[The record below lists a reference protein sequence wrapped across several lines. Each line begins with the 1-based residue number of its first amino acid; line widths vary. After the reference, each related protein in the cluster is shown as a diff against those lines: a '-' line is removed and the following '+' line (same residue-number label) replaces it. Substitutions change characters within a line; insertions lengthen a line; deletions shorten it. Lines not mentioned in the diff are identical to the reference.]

1 MSMKQEFIVRE
12 NNQKQTVLLKMI
24 LTFTEDEAIKMYNY
38 EWDKETGGYTLLP
51 SKITGV
57 TKEVRPVF
65 AEELHFLGFDR
76 DYGWIIP
83 ECKEPIMW
91 AEARRYFYKGE
102 LVGEASSGGLYD
114 MPTLKNV
121 IPNLKLEPVD
131 IAVMLAKNE
140 SIMNGLVQKTL
151 KTTYKK
157 YLEYKTKVSMFYVAY
172 SGGKDSVVMLDIVQR
187 ALPHD
192 GFVVVFGDTTMELS
206 ATYDALAMAKEYWNT
221 LEWYEARTDFDAE
234 ESWQKIGFPAR
245 KLRWC
250 CSVHK
255 TAPSIAK
262 LREIYKEKHP
272 NTTKPFKVMVFDG
285 VRAEESDAR
294 STYTMVSDG
303 NKHAVQYNCSPILE
317 WSACELFLYIFKYVL
332 PFNRLYRYGAYRV
345 GCKLCPMASEWYEC
359 VLNHIFPEEV
369 APLLNIVSSSI
380 TKTFISEEEKNKYL
394 QSGGWKS
401 RIGGKE
407 LILGGNKITE
417 IKTKDTIKFVIAESN
432 YKWDKWM
439 TIVGPVV
446 KIDDDRYSVRYKDIN
461 LDFSVQF
468 DKTSTVLTLP
478 ALIRSPLSVRFMY
491 LFKNAL
497 NKAAYCVNCGECM
510 AECAFGALTITTDDI
525 MIENCQHCEQCLDSS
540 KGCIAARSLG
550 ITGGGN
556 NMSVKNISRY
566 QNFGFRQEWLE
577 FYFEMLDEFWTNERM
592 GKYMIIGFRTWLKE
606 AGITESNAITPLG
619 QILQTLGSDS
629 PITWGI
635 IYTNLCYESPII
647 NWYARKLE
655 VGRTYFSDDLPILL
669 GEEYSA
675 TVKKNALSSLKE
687 TLRLSPIGWLLLQGE
702 CELKGKVVSAI
713 TKGSWYD
720 ADPIVVL
727 YSLYRFAE
735 QLEGLYSFT
744 LTDLLDDSD
753 EREALSPRAIF
764 GIDRDTLKPILQG
777 LANNYSDFIQVDF
790 NKGIME
796 NIDLPAGKNGKKA
809 IDVLSLI

>member
-1 MSMKQEFIVRE
+1 M
-12 NNQKQTVLLKMI
+12 
-24 LTFTEDEAIKMYNY
+24 
-38 EWDKETGGYTLLP
+38 P

-57 TKEVRPVF
+57 IKEVRPVF
-65 AEELHFLGFDR
+65 AEELRFLGLDSK
-76 DYGWIIP
+76 YGWVIP
-83 ECKEPIMW
+83 ECEEPLMW

-102 LVGEASSGGLYD
+102 LVGEASGGGLYE
-114 MPTLKNV
+114 MPILKNV
-121 IPNLKLEPVD
+121 IPNLELEPVD
-131 IAVMLAKNE
+131 ITAMLAKNE
-140 SIMNGLVQKTL
+140 NIMDGLVQRTL
-151 KTTYKK
+151 KITYNK
-157 YLEYKTKVSMFYVAY
+157 YLEYKSKVSMFYVAY
-172 SGGKDSVVMLDIVQR
+172 SGGKDSIVMLDVVQR

-192 GFVVVFGDTTMELS
+192 DFVVVFGDTTMELS
-206 ATYDALAMAKEYWNT
+206 TTYAALSMAKAHWNT
-221 LEWYEARTDFDAE
+221 LEWYEARADFDAE

-262 LREIYKEKHP
+262 LKEIYKKKYP
-272 NTTKPFKVMVFDG
+272 NSSKPFKVMVFDG

-303 NKHAVQYNCSPILE
+303 NKHAVQYNCSPILD
-317 WSACELFLYIFKYVL
+317 WNSCELFLYIFKYNL
-332 PFNRLYRYGAYRV
+332 LFNRLYRYGAYRV

-380 TKTFISEEEKNKYL
+380 TKTFASEEEKNKYL

-407 LILGGNKITE
+407 LTLGGNKITE
-417 IKTKDTIKFVIAESN
+417 IKTQDTIKFIISESN

-439 TIVGPVV
+439 ATIGPIV
-446 KIDDDRYSVRYKDIN
+446 KIGDDRYSIRYKDIN
-461 LDFSVQF
+461 MNFSVQT

-497 NKAAYCVNCGECM
+497 SKSAYCVNCGECM
-510 AECAFGALTITTDDI
+510 AECAFSALTITKDDI
-525 MIENCQHCEQCLDSS
+525 VIENCRHCEQCLDSN

-577 FYFEMLDEFWTNERM
+577 LYFEMIDDFWTNERM

-606 AGITESNAITPLG
+606 AGVTENNALTSLG
-619 QILQTLGSDS
+619 QVLQTLGSDS
-629 PITWGI
+629 PITWGV

-647 NWYARKLE
+647 NWYAKKLE
-655 VGRTYFSDDLPILL
+655 LGRTYLSEDLPILL

-702 CELKGKVVSAI
+702 CEFNGKTVSSI

-727 YSLYRFAE
+727 YSLYKFAE
-735 QLEGLYSFT
+735 RLEGLYSFT

>member
-1 MSMKQEFIVRE
+1 
-12 NNQKQTVLLKMI
+12 
-24 LTFTEDEAIKMYNY
+24 
-38 EWDKETGGYTLLP
+38 
-51 SKITGV
+51 
-57 TKEVRPVF
+57 
-65 AEELHFLGFDR
+65 
-76 DYGWIIP
+76 
-83 ECKEPIMW
+83 
-91 AEARRYFYKGE
+91 
-102 LVGEASSGGLYD
+102 

-121 IPNLKLEPVD
+121 IPSLELKPVD
-131 IAVMLAKNE
+131 VKKMLAKNE
-140 SIMNGLVQKTL
+140 NIMNGLVQKTL
-151 KTTYKK
+151 KTVYKNYLDYKK
-157 YLEYKTKVSMFYVAY
+157 KVNMFYVAF
-172 SGGKDSVVMLDIVQR
+172 SGGKDSLVMLDIVQR

-192 GFVVVFGDTTMELS
+192 DFVVIFGDTTMELKT
-206 ATYDALAMAKEYWNT
+206 TYEALSLAKAHWNS
-221 LEWYEARTDFDAE
+221 LEWYEARTDFYAE
-234 ESWQKIGFPAR
+234 ESWKKIGFPAR

-262 LREIYKEKHP
+262 LKEIYKSKYP
-272 NTTKPFKVMVFDG
+272 NSNKPFKVMVFDG

-303 NKHAVQYNCSPILE
+303 NKHAVQYNCSPILD
-317 WSACELFLYIFKYVL
+317 WSSCELFLYIFKHNL
-332 PFNRLYRYGAYRV
+332 LFNKLYRYGAYRV

-359 VLNHIFPEEV
+359 VLNHIFPDEV
-369 APLLNIVSSSI
+369 APLLDIVSSSI
-380 TKTFISEEEKNKYL
+380 TKTFVSDSEKKKYL

-407 LILGGNKITE
+407 LTLGGNKVTE
-417 IKTKDTIKFVIAESN
+417 IKTKDTVKLIITESN

-439 TIVGPVV
+439 ATIGPII
-446 KIDDDRYSVRYKDIN
+446 KISDDRYSIRYKDIN
-461 LDFSVQF
+461 MDFSV
-468 DKTSTVLTLP
+468 KTDNKSTTLILP
-478 ALIRSPLSVRFMY
+478 SLIRSPLSVRFMY

-510 AECAFGALTITTDDI
+510 AECAFGALSITKDNI
-525 MIENCQHCEQCLDSS
+525 KIENCKHCERCLDSS
-540 KGCIAARSLG
+540 KGCIVARSLG

-556 NMSVKNISRY
+556 NMSKKNISRY

-577 FYFEMLDEFWTNERM
+577 LYFEMLDDFWANERM
-592 GKYMIIGFRTWLKE
+592 GKYMIVGFKIWLKE
-606 AGITESNAITPLG
+606 SGITENNAFTVLG
-619 QILQTLGSDS
+619 QVLQKLGSDS
-629 PITWGI
+629 SITWGI

-647 NWYARKLE
+647 NWYARKLD
-655 VGRTYFSDDLPILL
+655 VGITYFADDLPILL

-702 CELKGKVVSAI
+702 CEMKGRSVSTI

-720 ADPIVVL
+720 ADPIVIL
-727 YSLYRFAE
+727 YTLYRFAE
-735 QLEGLYSFT
+735 KMDGLYSFT

-753 EREALSPRAIF
+753 EREALSPRVIF
-764 GIDRDTLKPILQG
+764 GIERDILKPILQG

>member
-1 MSMKQEFIVRE
+1 
-12 NNQKQTVLLKMI
+12 
-24 LTFTEDEAIKMYNY
+24 MYNY
-38 EWDKETGGYTLLP
+38 EWDKETGGYILLP

-65 AEELHFLGFDR
+65 AEELRFLGFDR
-76 DYGWIIP
+76 DYGWMIP
-83 ECKEPIMW
+83 ECEEPLMW

-102 LVGEASSGGLYD
+102 FVGEASGGGLYE
-114 MPTLKNV
+114 MPTLKNI
-121 IPNLKLEPVD
+121 IPNLELEPVD
-131 IAVMLAKNE
+131 IATMLAKNE
-140 SIMNGLVQKTL
+140 SIMDGLVQKTL
-151 KTTYKK
+151 KIAYKK
-157 YLEYKTKVSMFYVAY
+157 YLEYKSKVSMFYVAY
-172 SGGKDSVVMLDIVQR
+172 SGGKDSIVMLDIVQR

-192 GFVVVFGDTTMELS
+192 DFVVVFGDTTMELS
-206 ATYDALAMAKEYWNT
+206 TTYAALSMAKEHWNT
-221 LEWYEARTDFDAE
+221 LEWYEARADFDAE

-262 LREIYKEKHP
+262 LKEIYKKKYP
-272 NTTKPFKVMVFDG
+272 DTTKPFKVMVFDG

-303 NKHAVQYNCSPILE
+303 NKHAVQYNCSPILD
-317 WSACELFLYIFKYVL
+317 WSSCELFLYIFKYNL
-332 PFNRLYRYGAYRV
+332 LFNRLYRYGAYRV

-359 VLNHIFPEEV
+359 VINHVFPEEI

-380 TKTFISEEEKNKYL
+380 TKTFASEEEKYKYL

-407 LILGGNKITE
+407 LTLGGNKITE
-417 IKTKDTIKFVIAESN
+417 IKTQDTIKLVITESN

-439 TIVGPVV
+439 ATVGPIV
-446 KIDDDRYSVRYKDIN
+446 KIGDDRYSIRYKDIN
-461 LDFSVQF
+461 MDFSVQT
-468 DKTSTVLTLP
+468 DKNSTVLTLP
-478 ALIRSPLSVRFMY
+478 ALIRSPLSIRFMY

-497 NKAAYCVNCGECM
+497 SKAAYCVNCGECM
-510 AECAFGALTITTDDI
+510 AECAFGALTIEKDDI
-525 MIENCQHCEQCLDSS
+525 VIENCRHCEQCLDSS

-577 FYFEMLDEFWTNERM
+577 LYFEMLDDFWTNERM

-606 AGITESNAITPLG
+606 AGITENNALTPLG

-629 PITWGI
+629 PITWGVV
-635 IYTNLCYESPII
+635 YTNLCYESPII

-702 CELKGKVVSAI
+702 CEVKGKTVSAV
-713 TKGSWYD
+713 TKGNWYD
-720 ADPIVVL
+720 ADPLVIL

-744 LTDLLDDSD
+744 LTDLLDDCD
-753 EREALSPRAIF
+753 ERLALSPRAIF

-777 LANNYSDFIQVDF
+777 LANNYSDFIQVNF